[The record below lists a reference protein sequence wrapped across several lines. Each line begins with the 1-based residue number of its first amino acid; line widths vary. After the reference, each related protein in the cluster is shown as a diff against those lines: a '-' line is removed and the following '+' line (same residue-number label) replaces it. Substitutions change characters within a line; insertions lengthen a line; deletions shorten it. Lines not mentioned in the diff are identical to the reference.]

1 MVKKFFTAFF
11 LLFLAFNL
19 DLLAQSRD
27 FTPYVTQIRV
37 EVRNNLIRITW
48 VDSPDARGPVY
59 IFRSAR
65 PFTGTIPANIR
76 PIVVSYGDQYY
87 IDDADD
93 MENLY
98 YFIAASDTSG
108 QRYDIILP
116 RINSTSLI
124 SAQTDPYIVIAPPTQ
139 TEAAEGIHNIKVS
152 LDGDRVIITF
162 DTSGPRRNVI
172 LYRST
177 QPVRRPQ
184 DLLNAVIVQSRITSP
199 FVDSPVPGLNWY
211 YTAIYED
218 DIATG
223 SMGIRPGINT
233 TTTPVSISGINT
245 ERSIRPVPLPLLSL
259 RSPNSNSFFFT
270 EIPEETPLSIESS
283 NVLRETQMPPKNP
296 LTLKSPRVFTDD
308 LVAPTGGE
316 ESALFQII
324 VEYFVTF
331 EWETARSSLQNYL
344 AIPRSREIEARAR
357 FYLAQT
363 LYYTGSYRE
372 ALMEFLSFRSFHLAE
387 ANSWIEAVLT
397 AMVY

>member
-19 DLLAQSRD
+19 DVFAQNRD
-27 FTPYVTQIRV
+27 FTPYVSQIRV
-37 EVRNNLIRITW
+37 EARSNLIRITW

-65 PFTGTIPANIR
+65 PFAGSIPANIR
-76 PIVVSYGDQYY
+76 PIVVNYGDQYY
-87 IDDADD
+87 MDDADD

-98 YFIAASDTSG
+98 YFIAASDISG

-116 RINSTSLI
+116 RINSASLI
-124 SAQTDPYIVIAPPTQ
+124 PAQTDTSVVIAHPTP
-139 TEAAEGIHNIKVS
+139 TEVMEGIHNIRVS
-152 LDGDRVIITF
+152 LDGDSVIITF
-162 DTSGPRRNVI
+162 DTTGPRRNVI

-218 DIATG
+218 EIATG
-223 SMGIRPGINT
+223 SMGIKPGINT
-233 TTTPVSISGINT
+233 TVTPVSIRGVNT
-245 ERSIRPVPLPLLSL
+245 ERSLRPIPLPLLSL

-270 EIPEETPLSIESS
+270 EIPEETPLSIDSS
-283 NVLRETQMPPKNP
+283 NVLIETQMPPKIP
-296 LTLKSPRVFTDD
+296 LTLRSPRVFTDD
-308 LVAPTGGE
+308 LITPTGGE

-324 VEYFVTF
+324 TEYFVTF
-331 EWETARSSLQNYL
+331 EWETARISLQNFL
-344 AIPRSREIEARAR
+344 ALPRTREIEARAR

-363 LYYTGSYRE
+363 LYYTGNYRE
-372 ALMEFLSFRSFHLAE
+372 ALMEFLSFRSFNITE
-387 ANSWIEAVLT
+387 ANNWIEAVLT